1 MSRTAF
7 AVFGILFFAAGL
19 SAAQDDRMVPL
30 NDLSTVSGE
39 WKGTLAGT
47 RGGEVPYT
55 LVIGTD
61 GSWRAVSP
69 NGSSNGT
76 MRVDNGI
83 IQFRSA
89 TTGRAGTYTLYE
101 TAGQRVLRMRGEGGV
116 SAELSQPAR

>member
-1 MSRTAF
+1 MSRMVC
-7 AVFGILFFAAGL
+7 AVLGIVFFAAGL
-19 SAAQDDRMVPL
+19 SAAQDDRMVPV
-30 NDLSTVSGE
+30 NDLRTVSGE

-55 LVIGTD
+55 LLIGTD

-76 MRVDNGI
+76 LRVDNGV

-101 TAGQRVLRMRGEGGV
+101 AAGKRVLRMRGEGGV
-116 SAELSQPAR
+116 SAELSQPAQ